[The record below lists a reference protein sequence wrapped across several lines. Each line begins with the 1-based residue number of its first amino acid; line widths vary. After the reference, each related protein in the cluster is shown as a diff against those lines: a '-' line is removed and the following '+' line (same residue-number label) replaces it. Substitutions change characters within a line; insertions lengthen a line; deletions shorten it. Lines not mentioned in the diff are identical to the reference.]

1 MTAKKFIYF
10 SRSASETSLQ
20 TSSTASNAVGSNTVL
35 IAVAENGTVDASF
48 YVFGGSGGLKISETN
63 ISDDSI
69 STPKLQ
75 ANSVTA
81 NEILSNTITANEIA
95 SNTITASEINT
106 GTITIGSLSGAGD
119 LAEQNSVN
127 WSTQVSGTGKPENY
141 ADKTTATVI
150 GTAMDG
156 TAVITTGIIKDS
168 AENMVIDFD
177 AATITVGTSDGLVI
191 DGSGNMRINDSEG
204 YGSEFSALWA
214 YKAYYGGS
222 LHQTQIESQATASQ
236 FNLTN
241 YTYLGTLGG
250 LVGIGGEMNTAHRL
264 NVAASTTY
272 DTFSYAARFNGDV
285 TMTDDLDVGGDI
297 DVDGIILCTAIYGDG
312 SNLTGISNYTH
323 PNYSGD
329 DFSVDTGALS
339 GATVVSD
346 IDINVTT
353 DSLGHV
359 TDANGTVST
368 RNLSLSDLGY
378 TGATNADRYYDWN
391 LYVDGSFKK
400 SVCSGNDVKF
410 TGGTN
415 IELSY
420 SSDTIT
426 IGLTT
431 YPEFA
436 SAFVG
441 SSIYHDG
448 DTDTRITFAP
458 DNIYLMAGDVK
469 MLELSES
476 TINKA
481 IFGCIVEPQVDSS
494 FNLGYTTKAWK
505 NIYGDAIYRNGSALD
520 VYDDLYELSQVK
532 SKKEKNEFGEK
543 IEVEKLNA
551 KGLPVID
558 PLSIP
563 QELTNYD
570 DVVATLKHD
579 NCDLITQADIDEY
592 ILDDEEA
599 GWMLKTDFTLL
610 SDLTMGAVRQLDS
623 EVISMFE
630 LLSSRITALE
640 NGTKAKGA

>member
-1 MTAKKFIYF
+1 
-10 SRSASETSLQ
+10 
-20 TSSTASNAVGSNTVL
+20 
-35 IAVAENGTVDASF
+35 
-48 YVFGGSGGLKISETN
+48 
-63 ISDDSI
+63 
-69 STPKLQ
+69 
-75 ANSVTA
+75 
-81 NEILSNTITANEIA
+81 
-95 SNTITASEINT
+95 
-106 GTITIGSLSGAGD
+106 
-119 LAEQNSVN
+119 
-127 WSTQVSGTGKPENY
+127 
-141 ADKTTATVI
+141 
-150 GTAMDG
+150 MDG

-250 LVGIGGEMNTAHRL
+250 LVGIGGEINTAHRL

-312 SNLTGISNYTH
+312 SNLTGISK
-323 PNYSGD
+323 
-329 DFSVDTGALS
+329 
-339 GATVVSD
+339 
-346 IDINVTT
+346 
-353 DSLGHV
+353 
-359 TDANGTVST
+359 
-368 RNLSLSDLGY
+368 
-378 TGATNADRYYDWN
+378 YYDWN
-391 LYVDGSFKK
+391 LYVDGSYKK
-400 SVCSGNDVKF
+400 SVYSGNDVKF

-426 IGLTT
+426 IGLPT
-431 YPEFA
+431 YPKFY

>member
-1 MTAKKFIYF
+1 MFIYF

-75 ANSVTA
+75 ANSVTSS
-81 NEILSNTITANEIA
+81 EILSNTITANEIA
-95 SNTITASEINT
+95 SNTITASEIDT

-177 AATITVGTSDGLVI
+177 AATIEINSTYGLIVNSSDGIKIDSGGSIVFLGRNDDPGSLVFTGSSGSTASGVDASGAFLCFWPSLAATNNGFAVGYRPTFDGNVSETSFDYI
-191 DGSGNMRINDSEG
+191 SFSGSVSTALIGNNKELRITGSG
-204 YGSEFSALWA
+204 
-214 YKAYYGGS
+214 
-222 LHQTQIESQATASQ
+222 TES
-236 FNLTN
+236 
-241 YTYLGTLGG
+241 
-250 LVGIGGEMNTAHRL
+250 VGNIFP
-264 NVAASTTY
+264 STTNMY
-272 DTFSYAARFNGDV
+272 
-285 TMTDDLDVGGDI
+285 
-297 DVDGIILCTAIYGDG
+297 
-312 SNLTGISNYTH
+312 
-323 PNYSGD
+323 
-329 DFSVDTGALS
+329 
-339 GATVVSD
+339 
-346 IDINVTT
+346 
-353 DSLGHV
+353 SLG
-359 TDANGTVST
+359 
-368 RNLSLSDLGY
+368 
-378 TGATNADRYYDWN
+378 
-391 LYVDGSFKK
+391 
-400 SVCSGNDVKF
+400 
-410 TGGTN
+410 
-415 IELSY
+415 
-420 SSDTIT
+420 SSDRVW
-426 IGLTT
+426 
-431 YPEFA
+431 A
-436 SAFVG
+436 A
-441 SSIYHDG
+441 
-448 DTDTRITFAP
+448 
-458 DNIYLMAGDVK
+458 
-469 MLELSES
+469 
-476 TINKA
+476 
-481 IFGCIVEPQVDSS
+481 
-494 FNLGYTTKAWK
+494 
-505 NIYGDAIYRNGSALD
+505 IYGDAIYRNGSALD

-543 IEVEKLNA
+543 TEVEKVNA